1 MCRAERA
8 KIRISTTG
16 KPSKLRG
23 FTLIELIVVIALLSI
38 VLVITIP
45 RFHNV
50 LVADSSG
57 KTSRWLIGTTKALR
71 ENALRQQ
78 KRHTLHIDMDAGRMW
93 TSDASMTE
101 EAILEAA
108 STGYRLPDG
117 IRLLDVEFPLN
128 GSVSSGRADIFF
140 YPRGYSDPAL
150 IHLENEDKDP
160 LTYVI
165 EPFLTELGIYETYK
179 SYHE

>member
-1 MCRAERA
+1 M
-8 KIRISTTG
+8 
-16 KPSKLRG
+16 
-23 FTLIELIVVIALLSI
+23 IALLSI

-57 KTSRWLIGTTKALR
+57 KTSRWLIGTIKALR
-71 ENALRQQ
+71 ESALRQQ
-78 KRHTLHIDMDAGRMW
+78 KRYTLHIDMDAGRLW

-108 STGYRLPDG
+108 STGYILPDDV
-117 IRLLDVEFPLN
+117 RLLDVEFPVN
-128 GSVSSGRADIFF
+128 GTVSAGRVDIFF

-150 IHLENEDKDP
+150 IHMNREDSLT

-165 EPFLTELGIYETYK
+165 EPFLSELGIYETYK